1 MATPT
6 EVIELVQKMHEM
18 RGQLFATVGAMPE
31 QEAEIRRP
39 ELDGEAG
46 WSAKDILAH
55 LRSMDSGYR
64 RLIVGAL
71 GAEASNISTHVRE
84 ASDEPPPGTPHYL
97 ETSHDSTVFEL
108 VSGLERERSITM
120 ELIADLT
127 LDQFDHTTGNQLFG
141 ELTVL
146 QWLRSYYR
154 HDRQHIAQI
163 KGVPS
168 DYAPR
173 FVSGQEPDQRLKR

>member
-1 MATPT
+1 
-6 EVIELVQKMHEM
+6 
-18 RGQLFATVGAMPE
+18 
-31 QEAEIRRP
+31 
-39 ELDGEAG
+39 
-46 WSAKDILAH
+46 
-55 LRSMDSGYR
+55 MDAGYR
-64 RLIVGAL
+64 RLVVQSL
-71 GAEASNISTHVRE
+71 GDAPANISRRVRE
-84 ASDEPPPGTPHYL
+84 ASGEPPVDAPHYL
-97 ETSHDSTVFEL
+97 ETSHNFTIFEL
-108 VSGLERERSITM
+108 VRSLEHERSITM

-127 LDQFDHTTGNQLFG
+127 LEQFDRATSNQLFG

-173 FVSGQEPDQRLKR
+173 FVAGQEPDQRLKR